1 MTNRPALE
9 INEGKFVMDRYL
21 SPNFHT
27 SKFENRKVL
36 FPALKDYVT
45 FPEVVPDINKEVL
58 RWVYTNLLV
67 ACERC
72 PQGEEHH
79 Q

>member
-58 RWVYTNLLV
+58 R
-67 ACERC
+67 
-72 PQGEEHH
+72 
-79 Q
+79 